1 LIQPTIQPRIRDGL
15 RLPWSWCMRC
25 ERAYV
30 SGTCR
35 IVRFDA
41 DALHPHPATLH
52 LCPYGDCRASTNRDG
67 WLWATIREQHSDYP
81 VVPEWNVVY
90 AR

>member
-1 LIQPTIQPRIRDGL
+1 MEHRTIQHQTSAGL
-15 RLPWSWCMRC
+15 GLPWAWCAHC

-30 SGTCR
+30 TGTSR
-35 IVRFDA
+35 VVQFDP

-52 LCPYGDCRASTNRDG
+52 LCPYGDCSASTNRDG
-67 WLWATIREQHSDYP
+67 WLWATIQQEHQEYP
-81 VVPEWNVVY
+81 VVPERNVVY